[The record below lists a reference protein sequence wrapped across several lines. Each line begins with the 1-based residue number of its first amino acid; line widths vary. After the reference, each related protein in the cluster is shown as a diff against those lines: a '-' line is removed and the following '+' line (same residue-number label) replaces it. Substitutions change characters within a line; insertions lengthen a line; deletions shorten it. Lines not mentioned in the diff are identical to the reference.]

1 MNIVAQSKSQSKLL
15 KEKIMKPGLFAASLL
30 AAALTLTTALPL
42 ANQARAADQD
52 ISMTDDGD
60 QSHFVRIGLN
70 KSAVIRLPAD
80 AREVIVGNPMIVD
93 AVVRTKNTAFLF
105 AKSAGQTNIFFFD
118 AQGQEILHLDL
129 EVALDTTAIKKLLN
143 RALPGNRITV
153 DTANSSI
160 VLGGLAANPLEAK
173 TAVDLATQFVG
184 ASGASAGAASN
195 GTTAA
200 SSAASSISP
209 IINTMQIAGE
219 DQVMM
224 KVKVVEIQRDVTK
237 QFGIN
242 FTALL
247 DAGKF
252 AFNLS
257 SVAPFAGNYLGGTSD
272 GYKGVYQSGSNKVE
286 GLLRA
291 MEGDGLARTLAEPN
305 LTALTGQ
312 AAKFHAGGEFAAGRT
327 CSSGGSGGIVNC
339 QVTFKQY
346 GISLGFTPTVLSE
359 QRINLKIDTEISEL
373 ASALSDGLPTLN
385 SRSANTMLELP
396 NGGTMMLAGL
406 ISETTRHNI
415 NGTPGLK
422 NLPILGSL
430 FRSRD
435 FINNETELVIFVTPY
450 IVRPTSDA
458 QMSSPDKNF
467 RPASDAQAILF
478 GHLNKVYGSG
488 EAVPAGEYNG
498 NVGFI
503 VQ

>member
-1 MNIVAQSKSQSKLL
+1 
-15 KEKIMKPGLFAASLL
+15 
-30 AAALTLTTALPL
+30 
-42 ANQARAADQD
+42 
-52 ISMTDDGD
+52 
-60 QSHFVRIGLN
+60 
-70 KSAVIRLPAD
+70 
-80 AREVIVGNPMIVD
+80 
-93 AVVRTKNTAFLF
+93 
-105 AKSAGQTNIFFFD
+105 
-118 AQGQEILHLDL
+118 
-129 EVALDTTAIKKLLN
+129 
-143 RALPGNRITV
+143 LPGNRITV

-160 VLGGLAANPLEAK
+160 ILGGIAANPLEAK

-184 ASGASAGAASN
+184 ASGAAAGAASN

-257 SVAPFAGNYLGGTSD
+257 SVAPFAGNYLGGNVD

-327 CSSGGSGGIVNC
+327 CQGGGSNGGIVNC
-339 QVTFKQY
+339 TVTFKQY

-458 QMSSPDKNF
+458 QMNSPDKNF

-488 EAVPAGEYNG
+488 AAVPAGEYNG

>member
-1 MNIVAQSKSQSKLL
+1 MNIVASSKTPSKLL

-42 ANQARAADQD
+42 ANQAHAADQD
-52 ISMTDDGD
+52 VAMTDNGD
-60 QSHFVRIGLN
+60 QGHFVRIGLN

-93 AVVRTKNTAFLF
+93 AVIRTKNTAFLF

-118 AQGQEILHLDL
+118 AQGQQILNLDL

-160 VLGGLAANPLEAK
+160 ILGGIAANPLEAK

-184 ASGASAGAASN
+184 ASGAAAGAASN

-209 IINTMQIAGE
+209 IINTMQIVGE

-257 SVAPFAGNYLGGTSD
+257 SVAPFAQGLLGGSGN
-272 GYKGVYQSGSNKVE
+272 GYKATYVNGSNKFE
-286 GLLRA
+286 GLIRA
-291 MEGDGLARTLAEPN
+291 MEEDGLARTMAEPT

-312 AAKFHAGGEFAAGRT
+312 AAKFHAGGEVKV
-327 CSSGGSGGIVNC
+327 GGSCTGSTVSTSGSC
-339 QVTFKQY
+339 QVQFKEY
-346 GISLGFTPTVLSE
+346 GVSLAFTPTVLSD
-359 QRINLKIDTEISEL
+359 QRINIKIDTNVSEIGSQVV
-373 ASALSDGLPTLN
+373 DGNTTFN
-385 SRSANTMLELP
+385 TRSANTMLEMP

-406 ISETTRHNI
+406 ISETTRNNI

-422 NLPILGSL
+422 NIPILGSL

-450 IVRPTSDA
+450 IVRSTSDA
-458 QMSSPDKNF
+458 QLSSPDKNF
-467 RPASDAQAILF
+467 RPSSDAQAILF
-478 GHLNKVYGSG
+478 GHLNKVYGGG

>member
-1 MNIVAQSKSQSKLL
+1 MRTATSSSSRFKLC
-15 KEKIMKPGLFAASLL
+15 KDKIMKSGFFAASLF
-30 AAALTLTTALPL
+30 AAALTLSSGLPL
-42 ANQARAADQD
+42 ATPAHATDLNVAA
-52 ISMTDDGD
+52 TDNGD
-60 QSHFVRIGLN
+60 EGHFVRLGLN
-70 KSAVIRLPAD
+70 KSAVIRLPAE
-80 AREVIVGNPMIVD
+80 ARDVIVGNPMVVD
-93 AVVRTKNTAFLF
+93 AVVRTKNTAYLF
-105 AKSAGQTNIFFFD
+105 AKSVGQTNIFFFD
-118 AQGQEILHLDL
+118 AQGQQILNLDL
-129 EVALDTTAIKKLLN
+129 EVALDSKAIKKLIN

-153 DTANSSI
+153 DTVNNSV
-160 VLGGLAANPLEAK
+160 VLGGIARNPTEAK
-173 TAVDLATQFVG
+173 TAMDLASQFVG
-184 ASGASAGAASN
+184 ATTSATA
-195 GTTAA
+195 TTATSGT
-200 SSAASSISP
+200 SSGSSLTTNSSP
-209 IINTMQIAGE
+209 VINTMQVEGE

-257 SVAPFAGNYLGGTSD
+257 SVAPFAQGLFGESN
-272 GYKGVYQSGSNKVE
+272 GYKGTFKDGNNKVE
-286 GLLRA
+286 GLIRA
-291 MEGDGLARTLAEPN
+291 MEGDGLARTLAEPT

-312 AAKFHAGGEFAAGRT
+312 AAKFHAGGEFKAGETCAASNG
-327 CSSGGSGGIVNC
+327 VLNC
-339 QVTFKQY
+339 TVSFKEY

-359 QRINLKIDTEISEL
+359 QRINLKIDTDVSEIGSQVY
-373 ASALSDGLPTLN
+373 GGVPTIN
-385 SRSANTMLELP
+385 TRSANTMLELP

-422 NLPILGSL
+422 NIPVLGSL

-450 IVRPTSDA
+450 IVRPTTEA
-458 QMSSPDKNF
+458 KLQSPDKNF

-478 GHLNKVYGSG
+478 GHLNRVYGNG
-488 EAVPAGEYNG
+488 QVVPAGEYKG

>member
-1 MNIVAQSKSQSKLL
+1 MNTAAPTRLLSKLC

-30 AAALTLTTALPL
+30 AAALTLTAGLPL
-42 ANQARAADQD
+42 ANPAQATDLDVAL
-52 ISMTDDGD
+52 TDDGD
-60 QSHFVRIGLN
+60 AAPFRRLGLN
-70 KSAVIRLPAD
+70 KSAVIRLPAE
-80 AREVIVGNPMIVD
+80 ARDVIVGNPMIVD
-93 AVVRTKNTAFLF
+93 AVVRSKNTAYLF
-105 AKSAGQTNIFFFD
+105 AKAVGQTNIFFFD
-118 AQGQEILHLDL
+118 GQGNQILNLDL
-129 EVALDTTAIKKLLN
+129 EVALDTRAIKKLIN
-143 RALPGNRITV
+143 RALPHNRITV
-153 DTANSSI
+153 DTVNNSV
-160 VLGGLAANPLEAK
+160 VLGGIASNPLEAK
-173 TAVDLATQFVG
+173 TAMDLASQFVG
-184 ASGASAGAASN
+184 VSSAGTAAASTS
-195 GTTAA
+195 GTTSGSA
-200 SSAASSISP
+200 STSSSSP
-209 IINTMQIAGE
+209 VINTMQVEGE

-257 SVAPFAGNYLGGTSD
+257 SVAPFSQGVFGSD
-272 GYKGVYQSGSNKVE
+272 NGYKGTYQNGSNKVE
-286 GLLRA
+286 GLIRA

-312 AAKFHAGGEFAAGRT
+312 AAKFHAGGEFKAGETCAA
-327 CSSGGSGGIVNC
+327 SNGILNC
-339 QVTFKQY
+339 TVSFKEY
-346 GISLGFTPTVLSE
+346 GISIGFTPTVLSE
-359 QRINLKIDTEISEL
+359 KRINLKIDTEVSEIG
-373 ASALSDGLPTLN
+373 SQVYGGVPTIN
-385 SRSANTMLELP
+385 TRAANTMLEIP

-435 FINNETELVIFVTPY
+435 FVNNETELVIFVTPY
-450 IVRPTSDA
+450 IVRPTSDDKLT
-458 QMSSPDKNF
+458 SPDKNF
-467 RPASDAQAILF
+467 RPSSDAQAILF

-488 EAVPAGEYNG
+488 DVVPSGEYTG
-498 NVGFI
+498 SVGFI

>member
-1 MNIVAQSKSQSKLL
+1 MKHAVSLTSLTKLC

-30 AAALTLTTALPL
+30 AAAMTLATGLPL
-42 ANQARAADQD
+42 AQQAHA
-52 ISMTDDGD
+52 TDLDVATTDNGD
-60 QSHFVRIGLN
+60 EGHFVRLGLN

-80 AREVIVGNPMIVD
+80 ARDVIVGNPAVVD
-93 AVVRTKNTAFLF
+93 AVVRTKNTAYLF
-105 AKSAGQTNIFFFD
+105 AKTVGQTNIFFFD
-118 AQGQEILHLDL
+118 AQGNQILNLDL
-129 EVALDTTAIKKLLN
+129 EVALDSKAIKKLLN

-153 DTANSSI
+153 DTVNNSI
-160 VLGGLAANPLEAK
+160 VLGGIASNPLEAK
-173 TAVDLATQFVG
+173 TAMDLASQFIGV
-184 ASGASAGAASN
+184 ASAA
-195 GTTAA
+195 TAA
-200 SSAASSISP
+200 SLTSGTPGSNGSSTASSSSP
-209 IINTMQIAGE
+209 VINTMQVEGE

-257 SVAPFAGNYLGGTSD
+257 SVAPFAQSIIGADN
-272 GYKGVYQSGSNKVE
+272 GYKGTYQNGNNKVE
-286 GLLRA
+286 GLIRA
-291 MEGDGLARTLAEPN
+291 LEEDGLARTMAEPT

-312 AAKFHAGGEFAAGRT
+312 AAKFHAGGEFKAGETCAA
-327 CSSGGSGGIVNC
+327 SNGIVNC
-339 QVTFKQY
+339 TVSFKEY
-346 GISLGFTPTVLSE
+346 GISLGFTPTVLSDR
-359 QRINLKIDTEISEL
+359 RINLKIDTDVSEIGSQVY
-373 ASALSDGLPTLN
+373 GGVPTIN
-385 SRSANTMLELP
+385 TRSANTMLELP

-422 NLPILGSL
+422 NIPVLGSL

-450 IVRPTSDA
+450 IVRPTTEASLD
-458 QMSSPDKNF
+458 SPDKNL
-467 RPASDAQAILF
+467 RPSSDAQAILF
-478 GHLNKVYGSG
+478 GRLNKVYGSG
-488 EAVPAGEYNG
+488 AKPSGEYKG

>member
-1 MNIVAQSKSQSKLL
+1 MNSTASPPSLSKLC

-30 AAALTLTTALPL
+30 AAALTLTTGLPL
-42 ANQARAADQD
+42 ANQAHAADQD
-52 ISMTDDGD
+52 VAMNNNGEEG
-60 QSHFVRIGLN
+60 HFVRLGLN
-70 KSAVIRLPAD
+70 KSAVIRLPAN
-80 AREVIVGNPMIVD
+80 ARDVIVGNPMIVD

-105 AKSAGQTNIFFFD
+105 AKSLGQTNIFFFD
-118 AQGQEILHLDL
+118 DQGQQILNLDL
-129 EVALDTTAIKKLLN
+129 EVALDTTAIRKLIN
-143 RALPGNRITV
+143 RTVPGNHVTI
-153 DTANSSI
+153 DTANNSI
-160 VLGGLAANPLEAK
+160 VLGGSARSPLEAK
-173 TAVDLATQFVG
+173 TIVDLARQYMTSQESKSTSG
-184 ASGASAGAASN
+184 SGAGGSVSVS
-195 GTTAA
+195 GTMQ
-200 SSAASSISP
+200 
-209 IINTMQIAGE
+209 IINTIKIDGE

-257 SVAPFAGNYLGGTSD
+257 GVAPFAGSYLGGKDD
-272 GYKGVYQSGSNKVE
+272 GYKATYQNGGNKVE
-286 GLLRA
+286 GLIRA
-291 MEGDGLARTLAEPN
+291 MEGDGLARTLAEPT
-305 LTALTGQ
+305 LTALTGES
-312 AAKFHAGGEFAAGRT
+312 AKFHAGGEFKAGES
-327 CSSGGSGGIVNC
+327 CQASNGITNC
-339 QVTFKQY
+339 TIQFKEY
-346 GISLGFTPTVLSE
+346 GISLAFTPTVLTE
-359 QRINLKIDTEISEL
+359 RRINLKIDTDISEL
-373 ASALSDGLPTLN
+373 GSQIYNGVPTLN
-385 SRSANTMLELP
+385 TRSANTVLELP

-422 NLPILGSL
+422 NLPILGTL

-450 IVRPTSDA
+450 IVKPTSEADLNT
-458 QMSSPDKNF
+458 PDKNF

-488 EAVPAGEYNG
+488 TAVPAGEYKG